1 MDNSVHYIIEGI
13 LAVGGFMV
21 GLIVKRAYHSIDE
34 LWKKHDEMTEKLTNM
49 AIDLPKNYVT
59 KNVKQF
65 KIIPDKEVGNLIIQ
79 VGKSNVMF
87 SSHMDTVQRTARK
100 TNDLYITEDNY
111 VYAAYPKQKR
121 TYLDNKKEA
130 IEQFEMEKEAEEI

>member
-49 AIDLPKNYVT
+49 AIDLPKNYLT
-59 KNVKQF
+59 KIDLTHAIDIIHDRFDKLDVKLE
-65 KIIPDKEVGNLIIQ
+65 KISQNTLPRNRKL
-79 VGKSNVMF
+79 S
-87 SSHMDTVQRTARK
+87 DTQ
-100 TNDLYITEDNY
+100 
-111 VYAAYPKQKR
+111 
-121 TYLDNKKEA
+121 
-130 IEQFEMEKEAEEI
+130 

>member
-34 LWKKHDEMTEKLTNM
+34 LWKKHDEMTDKLTNM

-59 KNVKQF
+59 KNDLTHAIDIIHDRFDKLDVKLE
-65 KIIPDKEVGNLIIQ
+65 KISQNTSMARNRKLN
-79 VGKSNVMF
+79 
-87 SSHMDTVQRTARK
+87 DTQ
-100 TNDLYITEDNY
+100 
-111 VYAAYPKQKR
+111 
-121 TYLDNKKEA
+121 
-130 IEQFEMEKEAEEI
+130 

>member
-34 LWKKHDEMTEKLTNM
+34 LWKKHDEMTDKLTNM

-59 KNVKQF
+59 KNDLTHAIDIIHDRFDKLDVKLE
-65 KIIPDKEVGNLIIQ
+65 KISQNTLPRNRKL
-79 VGKSNVMF
+79 S
-87 SSHMDTVQRTARK
+87 DTH
-100 TNDLYITEDNY
+100 N
-111 VYAAYPKQKR
+111 
-121 TYLDNKKEA
+121 
-130 IEQFEMEKEAEEI
+130 